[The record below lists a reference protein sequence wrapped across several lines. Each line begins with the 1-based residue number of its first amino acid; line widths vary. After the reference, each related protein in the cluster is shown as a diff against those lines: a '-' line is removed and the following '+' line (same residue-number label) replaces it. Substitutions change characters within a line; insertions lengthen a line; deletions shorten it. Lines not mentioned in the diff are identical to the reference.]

1 MTTEPVRVDV
11 CIATCK
17 RPHLLRSLLESLAS
31 QRLSPRVTV
40 RIIVVDNDRSE
51 SARAVV
57 HDFAGRSPWPVVYDV
72 EPERNISLARNR
84 SVSLANGD
92 YLAFIDDDETADERW
107 LAELLGAMERYGAD
121 VVCGPVLPVL
131 PPDAPKWAG
140 NGCHYRW
147 ARYRTGTL
155 LQTGGTGNM
164 LVNGKRIRTFPA
176 PFNPVFGRSGGED
189 HDFCR
194 RILDDGGKLVWC
206 ESAQVREYIGSDRL
220 TLGYL
225 VRRSLRTGL
234 IFARREAQ
242 GRSFLRMIC
251 WFVYRTSIFLAT
263 TLVLPLVWSANRIW
277 GIWLLMKVCSNL
289 GQLSM
294 LIKRGDENFYVAE

>member
-57 HDFAGRSPWPVVYDV
+57 HDFAVRSPWPVVYDV

-107 LAELLGAMERYGAD
+107 LSELLGAMERYGAD

-131 PPDAPKWAG
+131 PLGAPAWACGGRAFERPRYASGASLSTGGAG
-140 NGCHYRW
+140 NMFVDVR
-147 ARYRTGTL
+147 AVRRYP
-155 LQTGGTGNM
+155 
-164 LVNGKRIRTFPA
+164 IPFDPA
-176 PFNPVFGRSGGED
+176 YGLSGGED
-189 HDFCR
+189 HDLCR
-194 RILDDGGKLVWC
+194 RVVRDGGRIVWC
-206 ESAQVREYIGSDRL
+206 DTAAVMEFLGPERL
-220 TLGYL
+220 TLRYL
-225 VRRSLRTGL
+225 ARRSLNGGRVY
-234 IFARREAQ
+234 ARRQAE
-242 GRSFLRMIC
+242 GRGIPGSFC
-251 WFVYRTSIFLAT
+251 WFFFRSAIAVTFALA
-263 TLVLPLVWSANRIW
+263 VPLVWTVNRLW
-277 GIWLLMKVCSNL
+277 GIRLFMKMCSNL
-289 GQLSM
+289 GQVSI
-294 LIKRGDENFYVAE
+294 LIMRGDDFYAAD